1 MSSEKEIGD
10 MTASITLAWNP
21 LIDTGGVPLTG
32 YKLYAVDE
40 AQTETFVY
48 DGTDSPEIV

>member
-40 AQTETFVY
+40 AQTETLVY